1 MKRAVKEVLKFE
13 VIFKRITLCLVNP
26 LLNEIYQTYVS
37 SKGVSFNKDM
47 IGTFMSVKGALIREA
62 SWCSALSIIYCFCP

>member
-13 VIFKRITLCLVNP
+13 VIFKLITLALVNP

-37 SKGVSFNKDM
+37 
-47 IGTFMSVKGALIREA
+47 
-62 SWCSALSIIYCFCP
+62 